1 MGCGEEHGTAGDG
14 CGIDV
19 EAVVAGVDQAM
30 SMLSSGRPVAEVRD
44 QLGRVLVTLGVARE
58 KKWSLSYMLAMGG
71 H

>member
-1 MGCGEEHGTAGDG
+1 MGCGEGYGTAGDG